1 MLREKVPGSPG
12 RGTVARYKG
21 RTRFLLKMTPVSEK
35 VTPLVTVLA
44 WSPGSPVFTP
54 WSCINQ
60 GLAPTCNLGNWK
72 AVAGGSE
79 VRDHP

>member
-1 MLREKVPGSPG
+1 MLREKGPGPPG
-12 RGTVARYKG
+12 QGTIARHKG
-21 RTRFLLKMTPVSEK
+21 RTRFLLKIDSVSEK
-35 VTPLVTVLA
+35 VAPLLTVLA

-60 GLAPTCNLGNWK
+60 VLAPTCNLGNWK
-72 AVAGGSE
+72 VAAGGSE